1 MCRLALGLAV
11 GVILCAAAPSLAQQG
26 TAEIVGRVTDTQGA
40 VLPGVAIVVTNEETG
55 VYREVVT
62 GPDGSYSTAHIVPG
76 RYRISAQLA
85 GFRGLDRRGISVSVG
100 ALVSGHKSNSG
111 NWLPSSLSLNWE
123 PTSKIAVEMGIFSK
137 SVT

>member
-40 VLPGVAIVVTNEETG
+40 VLPGVAIVVTNEESG

-100 ALVSGHKSNSG
+100 GTVTLDLTLDVGGSPK
-111 NWLPSSLSLNWE
+111 PSRSRPKHRWS
-123 PTSKIAVEMGIFSK
+123 T
-137 SVT
+137 